1 MSTGTYLL
9 GVVAAL
15 VAFAA
20 VVELLRRRRLRERHA
35 VWWFF
40 AAVGALIV
48 GIFPGLL
55 SWAAD
60 LLNVGVPANLVFFVS
75 IVILFLVS
83 LQHAG
88 ELTDLED
95 RAAYDL
101 PGLRRPHARGRPQT
115 EDPARERAGRR
126 EREERRGLEDRAALR
141 RGFRL
146 ELAPERADRLRRGLR
161 HPGAEHLDGALVGA
175 VGADQAEQQ
184 GRLAGTVAASQGD
197 GLPRP
202 HLEAELD
209 EDGVGPEG
217 ALQSRHL
224 EHGGAFGHDGD
235 SAPPAKGSPARGR
248 RRTPSRIVAGCR
260 P

>member
-15 VAFAA
+15 IAFAA

-95 RAAYDL
+95 RTRTLAEEVALQQVKLDRL
-101 PGLRRPHARGRPQT
+101 
-115 EDPARERAGRR
+115 ERASRQ
-126 EREERRGLEDRAALR
+126 DD
-141 RGFRL
+141 
-146 ELAPERADRLRRGLR
+146 PE
-161 HPGAEHLDGALVGA
+161 
-175 VGADQAEQQ
+175 
-184 GRLAGTVAASQGD
+184 T
-197 GLPRP
+197 
-202 HLEAELD
+202 
-209 EDGVGPEG
+209 
-217 ALQSRHL
+217 
-224 EHGGAFGHDGD
+224 D
-235 SAPPAKGSPARGR
+235 SPD
-248 RRTPSRIVAGCR
+248 
-260 P
+260 

>member
-15 VAFAA
+15 IAFAA

-40 AAVGALIV
+40 AAVGALII

-55 SWAAD
+55 TWAAD

-95 RAAYDL
+95 RTRTLAEEVALQQVKLDRL
-101 PGLRRPHARGRPQT
+101 
-115 EDPARERAGRR
+115 ERASRR
-126 EREERRGLEDRAALR
+126 DD
-141 RGFRL
+141 
-146 ELAPERADRLRRGLR
+146 PETD
-161 HPGAEHLDGALVGA
+161 
-175 VGADQAEQQ
+175 
-184 GRLAGTVAASQGD
+184 S
-197 GLPRP
+197 
-202 HLEAELD
+202 
-209 EDGVGPEG
+209 PE
-217 ALQSRHL
+217 
-224 EHGGAFGHDGD
+224 
-235 SAPPAKGSPARGR
+235 
-248 RRTPSRIVAGCR
+248 
-260 P
+260 

>member
-15 VAFAA
+15 IAFAA

-40 AAVGALIV
+40 AAVGALII

-55 SWAAD
+55 TWAAD

-95 RAAYDL
+95 RTRTLAEEVALQQVKLDRL
-101 PGLRRPHARGRPQT
+101 
-115 EDPARERAGRR
+115 ERA
-126 EREERRGLEDRAALR
+126 
-141 RGFRL
+141 
-146 ELAPERADRLRRGLR
+146 
-161 HPGAEHLDGALVGA
+161 
-175 VGADQAEQQ
+175 
-184 GRLAGTVAASQGD
+184 
-197 GLPRP
+197 
-202 HLEAELD
+202 
-209 EDGVGPEG
+209 
-217 ALQSRHL
+217 SRH
-224 EHGGAFGHDGD
+224 GD
-235 SAPPAKGSPARGR
+235 AETDSPD
-248 RRTPSRIVAGCR
+248 
-260 P
+260 